1 MSSISSIGSL
11 ESLATLSKI
20 ESQVSDSSDGKARSA
35 EKHHNLR
42 HGRSSHIISQVRHWL
57 HEEKARKASRQH
69 KTRDGPSKLS
79 TAVNA
84 ASTLADKVHK
94 HGSMHRVAHH
104 RRTSSVS
111 SDGNKALEKLEQ
123 ILGAGMDLQNDP
135 FKEDKVGSYFP
146 RRASRLLR
154 KQSTTVS
161 SDTEYQDSE
170 LHVPSA
176 DVILDNSKTMGYSGG
191 AAASQISLLEPSKRA
206 KKDKE
211 SWAHFKYEIVRLSHT
226 LKLPRWRR
234 VPIERSEDIAVERLS
249 GALTNAVYV
258 VSPPLDLPPST
269 PDPRNS
275 TTSVVPTIKRP
286 PP

>member
-1 MSSISSIGSL
+1 M
-11 ESLATLSKI
+11 TTPSKVEPQI
-20 ESQVSDSSDGKARSA
+20 SDSSDGRANSA
-35 EKHHNLR
+35 HEIHNLR

-57 HEEKARKASRQH
+57 HEEKARKAGRQH
-69 KTRDGPSKLS
+69 KARDRASKLS

-84 ASTLADKVHK
+84 ASTLADKIHK
-94 HGSMHRVAHH
+94 HGSIHHTAHL

-111 SDGNKALEKLEQ
+111 SDGNEALEKLEQ
-123 ILGAGMDLQNDP
+123 ILGAGLDLQNDSV
-135 FKEDKVGSYFP
+135 KEDKAGSYFP

-154 KQSTTVS
+154 KQSTIVS

-191 AAASQISLLEPSKRA
+191 AAASQISLPDSSKRA
-206 KKDKE
+206 KRDKE
-211 SWAHFKYEIVRLSHT
+211 GWLHFKYEIVRLSHT

-234 VPIERSEDIAVERLS
+234 VPLEQCEDITVERLS

-258 VSPPLDLPPST
+258 VSPPVDLPPST

-275 TTSVVPTIKRP
+275 TTAVVPTIKRP